1 MPTLT
6 NWRVRR
12 TGDRYTAPELTV
24 PYLSGDVTGHPKLG
38 DGAVDTSE
46 IVGWSGRTVTTI
58 GGTVYTLGDPDPA
71 FAAWCMENGKPI
83 DPDAPVKIGR
93 AL

>member
-12 TGDRYTAPELTV
+12 TGDRYTAPEMTV

-38 DGAVDTSE
+38 DGAIDTSE
-46 IVGWSGRTVTTI
+46 IVGYSGRTVTTST
-58 GGTVYTLGDPDPA
+58 GTVYTLGAPDPA
-71 FAAWCMENGKPI
+71 FAAWCAENGKAI
-83 DPDAPVKIGR
+83 DDAEPVKIGR